1 MSIGADEWAR
11 ERAGFG
17 QDGAHGGRGGGRPG
31 NLNVKPADLARTL
44 ATRHAEVDLP
54 VADR

>member
-1 MSIGADEWAR
+1 MSIGEDEWAR
-11 ERAGFG
+11 AGFG
-17 QDGAHGGRGGGRPG
+17 PDGAHGGCGGGRPG

-44 ATRHAEVDLP
+44 ATRHTEVDLP